1 MSTTCPALYRTMN
14 LLNVSMY
21 IHVDLALIPMA
32 LYWNEKG
39 NQAKVLA
46 PFVQIQTK
54 KKLKKTQNWMALQ
67 HWQPA
72 KDNSSGMWAILLTA
86 SQSRANASNS
96 AWTWQSA
103 LQTDGP
109 TRVISN
115 QEGAS
120 FQSQLLVKNVL
131 QPVPFILNWKDV
143 AYEWFQSEETKSA
156 CFWQQGIERDY
167 CSLYSCRVNKHLIWR
182 FKPIWMERFMVR
194 KIY

>member
-1 MSTTCPALYRTMN
+1 MN
-14 LLNVSMY
+14 FLNVSMY
-21 IHVDLALIPMA
+21 IHVDLALIPMVS
-32 LYWNEKG
+32 YWYEKG
-39 NQAKVLA
+39 NQARVLA

-54 KKLKKTQNWMALQ
+54 KIKTQNWMALQ

-72 KDNSSGMWAILLTA
+72 KDNSGGIWAILLTA

-143 AYEWFQSEETKSA
+143 AYEWF
-156 CFWQQGIERDY
+156 R
-167 CSLYSCRVNKHLIWR
+167 
-182 FKPIWMERFMVR
+182 
-194 KIY
+194 